1 MKGVLYESEIATD
14 LKHTSSVVALRAT
27 DGSVLRRYAPHS
39 GQAMS
44 MPVVSQHML
53 YLGEALPGTRD
64 SFPVGIVA
72 LDLTTGAEV
81 WHSAQLQPFGGVVPV
96 VSQGHLYAFSP
107 WDYTP
112 DTVS

>member
-1 MKGVLYESEIATD
+1 
-14 LKHTSSVVALRAT
+14 
-27 DGSVLRRYAPHS
+27 
-39 GQAMS
+39 MS

-96 VSQGHLYAFSP
+96 VSQGQLYAFSP

-112 DTVS
+112 DTLVVLRASSGSRLWSYPTQSWIYNVVTGL